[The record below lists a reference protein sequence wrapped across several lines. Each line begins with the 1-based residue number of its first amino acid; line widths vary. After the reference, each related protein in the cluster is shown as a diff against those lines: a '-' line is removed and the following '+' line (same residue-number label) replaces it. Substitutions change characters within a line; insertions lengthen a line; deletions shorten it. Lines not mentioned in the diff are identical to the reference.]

1 MDLNKLSDQELDLLE
16 SFHGKPVSDWSDQ
29 ELQFMEALQM
39 KYNTDA
45 PTAGDFGKA
54 ALQTAGEVISLPG
67 RLGRG
72 AALAV
77 TKGELDPDKTTE
89 AFLRG
94 VSPKYEAKEGEGVA
108 STVGKVAGD
117 VAGLALGGA
126 VAKAPKLA
134 GPLYRMGR
142 GAVEGAALAGGEEA
156 AKEGDPIKTAASAVT
171 GGIGG
176 LAGAGAVE
184 GGGLGLR
191 TIGKYIKGKAGAGVG
206 EEAMQAAAKAGNAVR
221 GPKGSSARVGRAA
234 QRLIAKAEDTKARAG
249 KAVGAIRDQLNL
261 PNRLETEIDDF
272 LNSATDATPLAES
285 VASRIKAGVPAGSQP
300 QDALVFLDTLKHD
313 LDKLISWNKVQT
325 MSEGAAK
332 ASGID
337 EAALVALRERVGEQ
351 IGALPIP
358 GVKALQAANKTFS
371 SKLDA
376 YSALFGKVKTQ
387 GSAEELLKT
396 LAKTPKGA
404 AGRITDVQRALKE
417 LGATRTAK
425 SGAAEAAVNLLK
437 TAGSPEGPISSL
449 IAALSPA
456 GRTSLFRGGET
467 LENLG
472 NLATGGGKGIQ
483 KVLAAAGRKLP
494 VAGGS
499 EVGDNGQE
507 VIEPGLASL
516 VEALKRALLG
526 GK

>member
-1 MDLNKLSDQELDLLE
+1 MDLSKLSDQELGLLE
-16 SFHGKPVSDWSDQ
+16 SFHGRPLSEWSDQ
-29 ELQFMEALQM
+29 ELQFMEALQL
-39 KYNTDA
+39 KYNTGA
-45 PTAGDFGKA
+45 PTVGDYGKA

-94 VSPKYEAKEGEGVA
+94 LDPKYQSRPGEGVA

-117 VAGLALGGA
+117 VAGLTLGGA

-142 GAVEGAALAGGEEA
+142 GAIEGAALAGGEEA
-156 AKEGDPIKTAASAVT
+156 AKEGNPLDTAAAAIT

-176 LAGAGAVE
+176 GAGAAGVE
-184 GGGLGLR
+184 AGGLGLR
-191 TIGKYIKGKAGAGVG
+191 AIGKYIKGKAGAGVG
-206 EEAMQAAAKAGNAVR
+206 EEAMKAAAKAGSAVR
-221 GPKGSSARVGRAA
+221 GPKGSSARVGKAA
-234 QRLIAKAEDTKARAG
+234 QRLISRAETTRADAG
-249 KAVGAIRDQLNL
+249 KAVGAIRKQLGL
-261 PNRLETEIDDF
+261 PNRLETEIDAF
-272 LNSATDATPLAES
+272 LNAGAEATPLAES
-285 VASRIKAGVPAGSQP
+285 VASRVKAGPPADP
-300 QDALVFLDTLKHD
+300 QAALSFLDELKHD

-325 MSEGAAK
+325 ISEGAAK
-332 ASGID
+332 AGGVD
-337 EAALVALRERVGEQ
+337 EAALLSLRDQVGDQ
-351 IGALPIP
+351 MAALPIP
-358 GVKALQAANKTFS
+358 GVKALRDANRTFS
-371 SKLDA
+371 AKSDA

-396 LAKTPKGA
+396 LAKSPANAT
-404 AGRITDVQRALKE
+404 GRITDVQKALKE

-437 TAGSPEGPISSL
+437 TAGNPEGPINSL
-449 IAALSPA
+449 VAALSPA
-456 GRTSLFRGGET
+456 GRTSMFRGGSA

-472 NLATGGGKGIQ
+472 DLATGGGKGVQ

-494 VAGGS
+494 VAVGS
-499 EVGDNGQE
+499 ETGDLGQDA
-507 VIEPGLASL
+507 VKPSLASL
-516 VEALKRALLG
+516 IEVLKRALMG